1 MYQLECKDFECKI
14 KPTCLFVDRCDVC
27 KIAPCSI
34 CLLKCSCE
42 DYKKLRGNKNESSLW
57 SNS

>member
-1 MYQLECKDFECKI
+1 MYQLECKNFECKI
-14 KPTCLFVDRCDVC
+14 KPTCLFVDRCEVC

-42 DYKKLRGNKNESSLW
+42 EYKKMRGKKNES
-57 SNS
+57 NV